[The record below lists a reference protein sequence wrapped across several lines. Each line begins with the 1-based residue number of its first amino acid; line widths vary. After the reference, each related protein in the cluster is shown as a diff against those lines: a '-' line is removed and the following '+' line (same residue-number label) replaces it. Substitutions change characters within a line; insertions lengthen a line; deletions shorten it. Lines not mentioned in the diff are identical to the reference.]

1 MEYKIEQKDQ
11 LVTKL
16 KEKGL
21 SLIQTMDPDNEEDYI
36 KVFDGEFQIGLF
48 EPGNDGWEL
57 VCYSIGAEQI
67 AKKHG
72 LMDLI
77 KNYWP
82 WYQLKESAI

>member
-11 LVTKL
+11 LVAKL
-16 KEKGL
+16 KETGLKVLIEKG
-21 SLIQTMDPDNEEDYI
+21 EGEDFI
-36 KVFDGEFQIGLF
+36 RVFDNGLQIGLF